1 MEQQLA
7 AFAERL
13 ERLRNEIGKVLVGQ
27 KDVIDGVLTCLVA
40 DGHVLLEGV
49 PGLGKTLLVRTLADC
64 LHLGYTRIQFTPD
77 LMPADILGTHILT
90 EGEDGRRTLQFQ
102 TGPIFTQLLLADE
115 INRAT
120 PKTQSAL
127 LEAMQERQVTIA
139 GKAHQLPP
147 PFFVMATQ
155 NPLEQEGT
163 YPLPEAQLDRFFYKI
178 VVPFPS
184 LNDLVEVMARTTG
197 NAMPSASAVLTIDEL
212 KEMQRTVRQ
221 VPVAPEVM
229 KYAMRMVLASQ
240 PGNRHTAPVTNQ
252 FIRFGASPRA
262 GQTLIFGGRVKALM
276 EGRMHVSINDIRACV
291 LPAMRHRIGLNFEAE
306 AEGHTPADVI
316 ERLLH
321 EVPEVE
327 GRVAAEL
334 GA

>member
-262 GQTLIFGGRVKALM
+262 GQTLILGGRVKALM